1 MTHKNTFWI
10 FLLVAVLF
18 LNGCDLS
25 KNHTKIDRE
34 GDMEF
39 QDYRDALGPR
49 DPAIGDEAGM
59 DSGIP
64 PLMSY
69 VSPVSEDLKAMPLV
83 SVNLNQ
89 TVPLRDA
96 LFELAK
102 EADYDLVLDPN
113 IRGSVIFT
121 ARNKPFDKVIE
132 RIADIANLRYEFD
145 EDSLRIQVD
154 SPYTHIYKLD
164 YLNIIRQSTS
174 SISNDVSV
182 VSGEGTDTGS
192 RFETETTS
200 ESDFWAALE
209 ANISQML
216 DVSVGSPSMRTVQ
229 DPQIT
234 VSEPRPIPADEVA
247 TTDDGSAPQAVL
259 QVDSLP
265 AGNTGAAAVDD
276 RVAYSINRQAGTLMV
291 YASKK
296 VQDKVAEYLDT
307 IRKTMTSQVLIEAKV
322 MEVTL
327 NDEFAAG
334 IDWDA
339 FDFFG
344 SDLQVRFRSG
354 DEDGSGIINLARSAL
369 DPATTPETN
378 FRLGIFGHDAQAVV
392 DMVSRFGVVKALA
405 SPRLTVLNNQSA
417 VLNVATNLVYFEIDI
432 ETQVDEGTRETTVD
446 SKIRN
451 VPEGVL
457 INVHPSID
465 LDTNTISL
473 ALRPTVTRVVS
484 SVADPGVAFVAAE
497 AGSEIQSLIPQ
508 VNVQEIDSVIRINSG
523 EAIVMGGLM
532 QDRTESTQNSLP
544 GLGELPIAGSLFR
557 NQSDRIQ
564 KTELVIFLK
573 ATIVENGNTVHDA
586 DRDIYRTFSKDR
598 HPFKL

>member
-1 MTHKNTFWI
+1 
-10 FLLVAVLF
+10 
-18 LNGCDLS
+18 
-25 KNHTKIDRE
+25 
-34 GDMEF
+34 
-39 QDYRDALGPR
+39 
-49 DPAIGDEAGM
+49 M
-59 DSGIP
+59 D
-64 PLMSY
+64 
-69 VSPVSEDLKAMPLV
+69 
-83 SVNLNQ
+83 
-89 TVPLRDA
+89 
-96 LFELAK
+96 
-102 EADYDLVLDPN
+102 
-113 IRGSVIFT
+113 
-121 ARNKPFDKVIE
+121 
-132 RIADIANLRYEFD
+132 
-145 EDSLRIQVD
+145 
-154 SPYTHIYKLD
+154 
-164 YLNIIRQSTS
+164 
-174 SISNDVSV
+174 
-182 VSGEGTDTGS
+182 
-192 RFETETTS
+192 
-200 ESDFWAALE
+200 
-209 ANISQML
+209 
-216 DVSVGSPSMRTVQ
+216 
-229 DPQIT
+229 
-234 VSEPRPIPADEVA
+234 
-247 TTDDGSAPQAVL
+247 
-259 QVDSLP
+259 
-265 AGNTGAAAVDD
+265 
-276 RVAYSINRQAGTLMV
+276 
-291 YASKK
+291 
-296 VQDKVAEYLDT
+296 
-307 IRKTMTSQVLIEAKV
+307 
-322 MEVTL
+322 
-327 NDEFAAG
+327 DEFAAG

-344 SDLQVRFRSG
+344 GDISMRFRSG
-354 DEDGSGIINLARSAL
+354 DANSAGVINLARGAL

-432 ETQVDEGTRETTVD
+432 QTQVDEGTRDTTVD